1 MVPMYVSLLYDEGG
15 NGGFRMVAP
24 SRAEEKKRKSK
35 KRRWTQWMDG
45 AVVVVL
51 RVKEEQRST
60 NQFFFLLP
68 TQKKEKGKSQVK
80 RLTRDFFTLF
90 FSLTLAT
97 RRHLA
102 VGIEGSKSG
111 FFKFVSVFSTTRL
124 QIPPKQMI
132 IKMNK

>member
-1 MVPMYVSLLYDEGG
+1 
-15 NGGFRMVAP
+15 
-24 SRAEEKKRKSK
+24 
-35 KRRWTQWMDG
+35 MDG
-45 AVVVVL
+45 WS
-51 RVKEEQRST
+51 RSSSSTSQRGAEVDESI
-60 NQFFFLLP
+60 FFLLP

-111 FFKFVSVFSTTRL
+111 FFKFVSLFSTTRL